1 MESKPSPKKFTGR
14 NISRIILLGFLA
26 SGLGLISWL
35 VTTREIKLP
44 VNDFTMYWSSSKLLL
59 SGENP
64 YDPEGLHEYQTQ
76 ASGTSTDVVLMFYP
90 PWAHLIILPV
100 GLIDRVIGQLFW
112 VLIGTAIIFICAD
125 RLCFHFGG
133 SARYRWLAW
142 LAAFSFGPTFAA
154 LGFTGQITPF
164 FLIGLTG
171 FLLLIDSPDKDWLT
185 GLLLYF
191 TAIKPQVFY
200 LFFILLFLWAIH
212 RRRWVLLASFTLSL
226 ALATGFGMLFDRQI
240 IVHFFQTLTGNT
252 PVAWAT
258 PTIGTYLRYYLGLD
272 GFWVQFVPAIM
283 TGILAASYW
292 WRKRERWDWQK
303 VLPNILFLSLITSP
317 YTWTYDFVAL
327 IIPLLMGF
335 VYLLNRITG
344 WGAIFLAG
352 FYIFINGAYW
362 WLHLRYTDFY
372 FIWFAPTL
380 FIWFIMI
387 QLVARSTSKA
397 R

>member
-1 MESKPSPKKFTGR
+1 M
-14 NISRIILLGFLA
+14 
-26 SGLGLISWL
+26 
-35 VTTREIKLP
+35 
-44 VNDFTMYWSSSKLLL
+44 
-59 SGENP
+59 
-64 YDPEGLHEYQTQ
+64 
-76 ASGTSTDVVLMFYP
+76 
-90 PWAHLIILPV
+90 
-100 GLIDRVIGQLFW
+100 
-112 VLIGTAIIFICAD
+112 
-125 RLCFHFGG
+125 
-133 SARYRWLAW
+133 
-142 LAAFSFGPTFAA
+142 
-154 LGFTGQITPF
+154 
-164 FLIGLTG
+164 
-171 FLLLIDSPDKDWLT
+171 
-185 GLLLYF
+185 
-191 TAIKPQVFY
+191 
-200 LFFILLFLWAIH
+200 
-212 RRRWVLLASFTLSL
+212 LLASFTLSL

-272 GFWVQFVPAIM
+272 GFWVQFVPAII
-283 TGILAASYW
+283 TGILTAIYW

-344 WGAIFLAG
+344 WGAILLAG